1 MNIRYL
7 LVFYCAATNL
17 WDHPI
22 HPELYSQLQSMK
34 IVHEEI
40 QIYPLLDMFM
50 SKMTGKWNAEYALRK
65 YRGYTLNFRETFVPF
80 VTQRRMR

>member
-1 MNIRYL
+1 
-7 LVFYCAATNL
+7 
-17 WDHPI
+17 
-22 HPELYSQLQSMK
+22 MK